1 MSIFP
6 SLTGGRLIKALERV
20 GSVVIRIKGSHHFLR
35 HEDGRCTVVPVHGNE
50 SIGKGLFAQIL
61 RDCDLS
67 REELQECL

>member
-20 GSVVIRIKGSHHFLR
+20 GFAVIRVKGSHHFLR
-35 HEDGRCTVVPVHGNE
+35 HEDGRCTVVLVHGNE
-50 SIGKGLFAQIL
+50 SIGKGLLAQIL

-67 REELQECL
+67 REELQDCL